1 MTIMQV
7 TIRLASYLRPLAAD
21 QSAVTFSGDFTRVAD
36 VLAALY
42 TQHPGV
48 RLRVVDE
55 TGRLRQHVNI
65 FVGQEN
71 VRDAAGFDTPVSD
84 GAEIS
89 ILPAV
94 SGG

>member
-1 MTIMQV
+1 MHV
-7 TIRLASYLRPLAAD
+7 TVRLASYLRPLAGD
-21 QSAVTFSGDFTRVAD
+21 RSAVSLTGDFARVVD

-42 TQHPGV
+42 ARHPGV
-48 RLRVVDE
+48 RLRVWDE
-55 TGRLRQHVNI
+55 TGRLRQHVNV

-71 VRDAAGFDTPVSD
+71 VRDAAGLDTPVAD
-84 GAEIS
+84 GAEVS